1 MFDPILRSSQ
11 GEKKGH
17 DHDDEEEEDEVGG
30 EEIYL
35 GNEASS
41 QNVSLF
47 GGNERSDN
55 NLSSKR

>member
-1 MFDPILRSSQ
+1 MFDPMLRNSQ
-11 GEKKGH
+11 GEKKVH
-17 DHDDEEEEDEVGG
+17 EHEDEGEEDEVGG
-30 EEIYL
+30 EEIFL

-55 NLSSKR
+55 NLA